1 VLTLPDGSVVE
12 VVMLNPGLTVKLVD
26 AVAEV

>member
-12 VVMLNPGLTVKLVD
+12 VVTLNPGLTAKLVD